1 MISKKS
7 VYKFIIRALLFSIT
21 YFFIRTFIF
30 HATDINSTLMGA
42 IVGGFVGFLFQLIV
56 TKPVENKIT

>member
-1 MISKKS
+1 MISKKR

-30 HATDINSTLMGA
+30 HATDINSTIMGA
-42 IVGGFVGFLFQLIV
+42 IAGGFVGFLFQFIL
-56 TKPVENKIT
+56 TKPVESKTN